1 MCRHRCLANVK
12 LNINPNFLA
21 NLKLASPNDLR
32 GMSLSTVNC
41 ELSTVNCQLLNLPM
55 SDSYAVMPER
65 EPVLEVRN
73 LRVEFPGAKQPVV
86 DELTFTLQ
94 RGQTLGIVGESGSG
108 KSITSLA
115 IMGLLPNPGRVTQG
129 EVWFC
134 QGDADDSAAST
145 HRPVDL
151 LSLAPTKLSSYR
163 GEQMAIIFQEPMSS
177 LNPVFTI
184 GYQLIE
190 AILQYQQISKAEARR
205 RAVHLLQ
212 EVKLIPSDARL
223 KERYLSDLDR
233 TVSKPADRINNNDEP
248 LSDRELN
255 DEIAS
260 QKLAWLERYPH
271 QLSGGQLQRVT
282 IAMAISCNPVL
293 LIADEPTTAL
303 DVTVQA
309 TILELLQELRD
320 KRDMA
325 MIFITHDLG
334 IIAEIA
340 DEVAVMYKGKIVER
354 QPILDLFQRPIHPYT
369 KSLLACRPRLDRK
382 SKILPTIK
390 DFMDEREL
398 PDGRIEILEKPQ
410 STDLLSQISSENSAE
425 LPETRMPPAPI
436 LSVRDLKVGFPV
448 QGIFGK
454 DRQQYTWA
462 VNDISFDVFPGETLG
477 LVGESGCGKSTLAR
491 TILGLI
497 LPQQGSIAFEG
508 KDITKLHGQAMKI
521 LRRDLQI
528 VFQNPTNA
536 LDPRMNILDLIVE
549 PLVIHRT
556 VKSKA
561 QRQERAEYL
570 LERVGLNLDYL
581 KSYPH
586 QLSGG
591 QRQRVCIAR
600 ALALNPKFIICD
612 ESVSALDVS
621 VQAQVL
627 NLLKQLQ
634 GEFDLTYIF
643 ISHDLSVVKFMSDRI
658 MVMNQGKI
666 EEIDYAHT
674 IYRSPQ
680 TAYTRKLID
689 SIPLGTIERIREIA
703 ARKSVIHHS

>member
-1 MCRHRCLANVK
+1 
-12 LNINPNFLA
+12 
-21 NLKLASPNDLR
+21 
-32 GMSLSTVNC
+32 
-41 ELSTVNCQLLNLPM
+41 M
-55 SDSYAVMPER
+55 SDSYAVIPER
-65 EPVLEVRN
+65 NPVLAVRH
-73 LRVEFPGAKQPVV
+73 LRVEFPGVKQPVV
-86 DELTFTLQ
+86 DDLSFTLL
-94 RGQTLGIVGESGSG
+94 RGETLGIVGESGSG

-129 EVWFC
+129 EIWF
-134 QGDADDSAAST
+134 QKAADSNNSSDRESQPAQDRA
-145 HRPVDL
+145 VDL
-151 LSLAPTKLSSYR
+151 LTLSPAQLSSYR
-163 GEQMAIIFQEPMSS
+163 GEQIAIIFQEPMSS

-190 AILQYQQISKAEARR
+190 AILQYQTISPAEARR
-205 RAVHLLQ
+205 RAIHLLQ

-223 KERYLSDLDR
+223 KEQYLSGLNP
-233 TVSKPADRINNNDEP
+233 TASEPADRVNNDFEP
-248 LSDRELN
+248 LSERELN
-255 DEIAS
+255 NTIA
-260 QKLAWLERYPH
+260 QKKLDWLERYPH
-271 QLSGGQLQRVT
+271 ELSGGQLQRVT

-340 DEVAVMYKGKIVER
+340 DEVAVMYKGKIVECK
-354 QPILDLFQRPIHPYT
+354 PILELFQQPQHPYT
-369 KSLLACRPRLDRK
+369 KSLLACRPRLDRN

-390 DFMDEREL
+390 DFMEEREL
-398 PDGRIEILEKPQ
+398 PDGRIEIIEKPQ
-410 STDLLSQISSENSAE
+410 SESLLAQQLYSDNGQTQ
-425 LPETRMPPAPI
+425 LPETVLPPQSI
-436 LSVRDLKVGFPV
+436 LAVRNLKVGFPV
-448 QGIFGK
+448 RGIFGK
-454 DRQQYTWA
+454 NQQQYNWA
-462 VNDISFDVFPGETLG
+462 VDDISFNVFPGETLG

-491 TILGLI
+491 TILRLI
-497 LPQQGSIAFEG
+497 EPQQGSIEFRG
-508 KDITKLHGQAMKI
+508 QDITKLRGEAMQI

-528 VFQNPTNA
+528 VFQNPFSA
-536 LDPRMNILDLIVE
+536 LNPRMNICDLVVE
-549 PLVIHRT
+549 PLLIHRT

-570 LERVGLNLDYL
+570 LGRVGLDLQYL

-627 NLLKQLQ
+627 NLLKELQ
-634 GEFDLTYIF
+634 SEFDLTYIF

-666 EEIDYAHT
+666 EEIDSAHT
-674 IYRSPQ
+674 IYQAPQ
-680 TAYTRKLID
+680 TDYTRKLIA
-689 SIPLGTIERIREIA
+689 SIPLGTIDRIQQQQ
-703 ARKSVIHHS
+703 ARKL